1 MEQSEIALTR
11 LAEMFQDAEIL
22 ILKQKD
28 VSFDGLNIKF
38 TGVFDCPEKLIPSDY
53 YLTTEGKV

>member
-1 MEQSEIALTR
+1 
-11 LAEMFQDAEIL
+11 MFQDAEIL

-53 YLTTEGKV
+53 YLTTEGKVQWTPESRQ